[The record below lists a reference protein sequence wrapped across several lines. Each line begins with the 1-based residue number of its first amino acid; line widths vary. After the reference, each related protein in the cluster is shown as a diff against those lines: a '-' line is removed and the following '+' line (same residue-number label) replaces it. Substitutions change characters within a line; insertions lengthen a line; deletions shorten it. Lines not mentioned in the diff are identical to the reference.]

1 MMKKWWV
8 KGLLGAVIW
17 AVLVIGAGIVHTSV
31 ILGGRITEAED
42 EAISG
47 KYGMA
52 CGLGTVGIFLFFYL
66 FRNRAK

>member
-1 MMKKWWV
+1 MLKKWWV
-8 KGLLGAVIW
+8 KGLLGAGIW
-17 AVLVIGAGIVHTSV
+17 VVLTIGVGIVHTSV

-52 CGLGTVGIFLFFYL
+52 CGLGTVGILLFFYL
-66 FRNRAK
+66 IRNRAK